1 MKLREEK
8 KPMITIPLD
17 LPEVR
22 VLETEVTASGDFV
35 ITVESTGGSTR
46 CRECGRETAEFHSY
60 DRWITLRHLPI
71 LDRAV
76 WIRLRP
82 KRYRCPWCSDH
93 PTTTQRLSWDEPG
106 ADKTT
111 AYEQYLLVRLINSTI
126 EDVSRKEQVGDEA
139 VVGVVD
145 RYIRQ
150 ELDWGEYN
158 SLPTLG
164 LDEVALKKG
173 HHDCVVIATVRQP
186 DGGVSVLA
194 VLPDRRKET
203 VQQFLRGIPAPLQK
217 SIQTVCTE
225 LYDGFINAVKEEL
238 PEATVVADRFHVA
251 KKYRDCADQLR
262 KQEVKRLKK
271 QLPDSEYEEIKGA
284 MWPFRK
290 KPDDLTPEEAARLE
304 QLFVHSPS
312 LRQASQLRD
321 ELTATFDQDLTK
333 AEATEKLREWQ
344 QRVSDSGLR
353 CFDSFLTTLENW
365 MDEITN
371 YFLNRDSS
379 GFVEGINTKV
389 KVLKRRC
396 YGIFN
401 LGHLF
406 QRLFLD
412 LEGYRLFAKP
422 AWEG

>member
-1 MKLREEK
+1 MKMKLKEEK

-22 VLETEVTASGDFV
+22 VLETEVTTSGEFV
-35 ITVESTGGSTR
+35 ITVESTVGRTT
-46 CRECGRETAEFHSY
+46 CRKCGRETTEFHSY
-60 DRWITLRHLPI
+60 DRWISLRHLPI
-71 LDRAV
+71 LDRTV

-93 PTTTQRLSWDEPG
+93 PTTTQRTSWYEPG
-106 ADKTT
+106 ADKTK
-111 AYEQYLLVRLINSTI
+111 AYEQYLLVRLINSTM
-126 EDVSRKEQVGDEA
+126 EDVSRKEQVGYEA

-145 RYIRQ
+145 RYIRR
-150 ELDWGEYN
+150 EVDWDEYDG
-158 SLPTLG
+158 LPTVG
-164 LDEVALKKG
+164 LDEIALKKG
-173 HHDCVVIATVRQP
+173 HRDFVVIATVRQP
-186 DGGVSVLA
+186 SGQVSVLA
-194 VLPDRRKET
+194 VLADRRKET
-203 VQQFLRGIPAPLQK
+203 VKQFLHGIPARLQTT
-217 SIQTVCTE
+217 IQTVCTD
-225 LYDGFINAVKEEL
+225 LYDGFVNAVKEEL

-251 KKYRDCADQLR
+251 KKYRACADQLR
-262 KQEVKRLKK
+262 KSEVKRLT
-271 QLPDSEYEEIKGA
+271 QELSEPEYEEVKGA

-290 KPDDLTPEEAARLE
+290 KPEELTPDEAAVLQRL
-304 QLFVHSPS
+304 FTHSPS
-312 LRQASQLRD
+312 LHQAYQFRE
-321 ELTATFDQDLTK
+321 ELTAIFDQDLTK
-333 AEATEKLREWQ
+333 AEATEKITQWKD
-344 QRVSDSGLR
+344 RVGDSGLK
-353 CFDSFLTTLENW
+353 CFDSFLTMLDNW

-379 GFVEGINTKV
+379 GFVEGLNTKI

-422 AWEG
+422 AL